1 MQTRCDDGI
10 YVIGVEERSL
20 EEHLK
25 SLTFHTTRGDFEAL
39 LHTCATSRKGV
50 IMLGGY
56 SGGFDGPGS
65 VFADLSQK
73 LFDSGITSLRLDY
86 RHPGDC
92 VQCGIDTLLAL
103 QYLDDDAIHNVV
115 LLGWS
120 FGGAVA
126 ITAGSLA
133 RGIRGVAAISTIEVA
148 DCCAKRLRSKPLLL
162 IHGESD
168 LTSPVAW
175 PKRIY
180 SLAEGPRDLIIY
192 SGVGHDM
199 QAVGG
204 RLVKDLANW
213 ILHTL
218 SQHHY

>member
-10 YVIGVEERSL
+10 YVIGIEERHL
-20 EEHLK
+20 EENLK
-25 SLTFHTTRGDFEAL
+25 SLMFHTTRGDFEAL
-39 LHTCATSRKGV
+39 LHARAGSRKGV

-56 SGGFDGPGS
+56 GGGFDGPGS
-65 VFADLSQK
+65 VFADLSHK

-103 QYLDDDAIHNVV
+103 QYLDDDAIHDVI
-115 LLGWS
+115 LIGWS

-133 RGIRGVAAISTIEVA
+133 RGIQGVAAVSTIEVA
-148 DCCAKRLRSKPLLL
+148 DCCAKRLHSKPLLL

-175 PKRIY
+175 PKKVC
-180 SLAEGPRDLIIY
+180 SLAEGPRDLIVY

-199 QAVGG
+199 QAVGS
-204 RLVKDLANW
+204 RLVKDLSDW
-213 ILHTL
+213 ILHIL
-218 SQHHY
+218 SHRHS